1 MDLFPYFFYYIRL
14 TMKQR
19 WDTGNGIL
27 FLLERRKIC
36 KIREQSRFMNISL
49 KSSLSASHSA
59 VLVRHAYQDFHRGID
74 DGISS
79 QNPGGRFHVL
89 RTNFKVSKFFVGQM
103 CTFQISNL
111 VYEIPDHSHQIN
123 NLRLGMHFS
132 FQVLY
137 ITFLAW
143 FRSCLISILKSVP

>member
-1 MDLFPYFFYYIRL
+1 MQNYGTKSIHGHLTTVEYDLIIF
-14 TMKQR
+14 
-19 WDTGNGIL
+19 
-27 FLLERRKIC
+27 E
-36 KIREQSRFMNISL
+36 
-49 KSSLSASHSA
+49 SASHSA
-59 VLVRHAYQDFHRGID
+59 VLVRYAFQDFYRGID
-74 DGISS
+74 DGISP

-89 RTNFKVSKFFVGQM
+89 RTNFKFLKFFVGQM

-137 ITFLAW
+137 ITFLA
-143 FRSCLISILKSVP
+143 